1 MKTFEVTLTAN
12 VSKTYR
18 IEAEDEEIA
27 EEEADEY
34 SPHVFG
40 EGEGPVIS
48 CYTHFET
55 VSVDEVPC
63 NEGEPK

>member
-1 MKTFEVTLTAN
+1 MKTFEVTLIAN

-27 EEEADEY
+27 EEEANEY
-34 SPHVFG
+34 SPLVFG
-40 EGEGPVIS
+40 EGEGPVVY
-48 CYTHFET
+48 CHTHYET
-55 VSVDEVPC
+55 ESVKEVPC

>member
-1 MKTFEVTLTAN
+1 MKTFEVTLIAN

-27 EEEADEY
+27 EEEANEY

-40 EGEGPVIS
+40 EGEGPVVY
-48 CYTHFET
+48 CHTHYET
-55 VSVDEVPC
+55 ESVKEVPC

>member
-1 MKTFEVTLTAN
+1 MKTFEVTLIAN

-18 IEAEDEEIA
+18 NEAEEEEIA
-27 EEEADEY
+27 EEEANEY

-40 EGEGPVIS
+40 EGEGPVVY
-48 CYTHFET
+48 CHTHYET
-55 VSVDEVPC
+55 ESVKEVPC